1 MRGWT
6 GPVARL
12 RGCATGRF
20 PERVRLDRLMA
31 EQRTENENQEYNDAN
46 FSYEGSENQA
56 RIADP

>member
-1 MRGWT
+1 
-6 GPVARL
+6 
-12 RGCATGRF
+12 
-20 PERVRLDRLMA
+20 MA